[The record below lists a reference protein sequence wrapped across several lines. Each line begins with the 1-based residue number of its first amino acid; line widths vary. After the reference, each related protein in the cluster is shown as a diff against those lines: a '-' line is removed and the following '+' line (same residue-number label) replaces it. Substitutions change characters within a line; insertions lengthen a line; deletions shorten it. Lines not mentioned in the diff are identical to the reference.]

1 MTPADARALRRRKV
15 AELRTAEPDLS
26 LRQMGE
32 RLGLSRDTVTRDL
45 DEIRRRAAESAP
57 VAYTVAESA
66 PPAGRP
72 GAAVAG
78 VAAETAPPLPVRAP
92 DLLAGIDVS
101 GSRALRRDLAILTQ
115 SGARAEALVHQ
126 AVVALAHQYRQDLAA
141 GRLKPGQRFLVRS
154 VDLRPARPA
163 AARTAADEPPAAGA

>member
-15 AELRTAEPDLS
+15 AELRAAEPDLS
-26 LRQMGE
+26 LRQMAE

-45 DEIRRRAAESAP
+45 DEIGRRA
-57 VAYTVAESA
+57 AESA

-72 GAAVAG
+72 VAAVAG
-78 VAAETAPPLPVRAP
+78 VAVETAPPLPVRAP

-101 GSRALRRDLAILTQ
+101 GSRALRRDLAILAQ
-115 SGARAEALVHQ
+115 SGQRAEALVHQ

-154 VDLRPARPA
+154 VDLRLAPA
-163 AARTAADEPPAAGA
+163 AARTAAAEPPAAGA